1 MLNLVLFGP
10 PGAGKGTQ
18 ALKLAEKYKLMHVS
32 TGDIL
37 RSEIAQLTPLGV
49 RVRSIMDRGE
59 LVSDEVLIEILQS
72 VIDKH
77 TEVKGFIFDGFPR
90 TIPQAEALNEMLK
103 RRGERIAG
111 VISLGV
117 DDEELIRRL
126 LNRAIEIG
134 RSDDTEEVIRKRL
147 QVYILQTKPLIEYYR
162 TAGLLK
168 EIHGIGPVPEIHGN
182 LCTVV
187 DQF

>member
-1 MLNLVLFGP
+1 
-10 PGAGKGTQ
+10 
-18 ALKLAEKYKLMHVS
+18 
-32 TGDIL
+32 
-37 RSEIAQLTPLGV
+37 
-49 RVRSIMDRGE
+49 
-59 LVSDEVLIEILQS
+59 
-72 VIDKH
+72 
-77 TEVKGFIFDGFPR
+77 
-90 TIPQAEALNEMLK
+90 
-103 RRGERIAG
+103 
-111 VISLGV
+111 
-117 DDEELIRRL
+117 L

-162 TAGLLK
+162 TAGVLK